1 AGLFPAGTRLA
12 PRNAEAGFDVPAWDS
27 LSAEARDLFARYM
40 EVYAAMVDN
49 VDQNLARLLDTIDA
63 FGEFDNTIVVFTSDK
78 GGPAEGGPSGTR
90 SYFSQFIHGLDLPPD
105 WNRDVA
111 RDPSLIGGPRMA
123 IHYPRG
129 WGRAADPAFGV
140 YKGQTFAGGVRVP
153 FVISWPAGLD
163 AATAGEIR
171 HPYQYVA
178 DLLPTL
184 LELAQVERPA
194 ERAGRPAQPIDG
206 VSFAPVLHSADASS
220 THYEQYAEH
229 GGNRGFYRDGW
240 KLLTLHRRGAPFD
253 DREWQLFDV
262 RKDPT
267 ETTNVAAEFPEKGQ
281 ELAAAWEA
289 AAWANTAVPLDE
301 GSAYLR
307 RIRRPDEDAW
317 HAPVRLLPGTP
328 TLERSRASKLIGLRS
343 FAVEVRLTLRD
354 GDQGVLVAHGDQGG
368 GYSLYVE
375 DGRLRFAYN

>member
-1 AGLFPAGTRLA
+1 MASNTPFRL
-12 PRNAEAGFDVPAWDS
+12 
-27 LSAEARDLFARYM
+27 
-40 EVYAAMVDN
+40 
-49 VDQNLARLLDTIDA
+49 
-63 FGEFDNTIVVFTSDK
+63 
-78 GGPAEGGPSGTR
+78 
-90 SYFSQFIHGLDLPPD
+90 
-105 WNRDVA
+105 
-111 RDPSLIGGPRMA
+111 
-123 IHYPRG
+123 
-129 WGRAADPAFGV
+129 

-163 AATAGEIR
+163 AATAGEVR

-206 VSFAPVLHSADASS
+206 MSFAPVLHSVDASG

-240 KLLTLHRRGAPFD
+240 KLLTLHRRGAPYD
-253 DREWQLFDV
+253 DQEWQLFDV

-267 ETTNVAAEFPEKGQ
+267 ETTNVAAEFPEKVQ
-281 ELAAAWEA
+281 ELAAAWET
-289 AAWANTAVPLDE
+289 AAWANTVFPLDD

-328 TLERSRASKLIGLRS
+328 TLERSRASKLISLRS
-343 FAVEVRLTLRD
+343 FAVEVRVTQRD

-375 DGRLRFAYN
+375 DGRLRFAYNEYGDLKEVDGGPVAPGSHVIGLDARAEPGFRWDFTLAVDGATVGTLSDAAMLLFLSPLEGIDVGIDRRSPVSWPLYERHGPFPYSGNLESVTYTPGAPAPYDPALMLRATRESTRTYE

>member
-1 AGLFPAGTRLA
+1 AGTRLP
-12 PRNAEAGFDVPAWDS
+12 PRNAEVGFDVPAWDA
-27 LSAEARDLFARYM
+27 LPAEERDLLARYM

-49 VDQNLARLLDTIDA
+49 VDQNLGRLLATVEA
-63 FGEFDNTIVVFTSDK
+63 LGELDNTIVAFTSDN
-78 GGPAEGGPSGTR
+78 GGTAEGGRRGSS
-90 SYFSQFIHGLDLPPD
+90 SYFSQFIHGLDLPPE
-105 WNRDVA
+105 WTRDVA
-111 RDPSLIGGPRMA
+111 RDPALIGGPRAA

-129 WGRAADPAFGV
+129 WGMASNTPFRL

-206 VSFAPVLHSADASS
+206 VSFAPVLHSADAPG
-220 THYEQYAEH
+220 THFEPYAEQ
-229 GGNRGFYRDGW
+229 GGSRGFYRDGW
-240 KLLTLHRRGAPFD
+240 KLLTLHRRGAPYD

-267 ETTNVAAEFPEKGQ
+267 ETVNVAAEFPEKVQ

-289 AAWANTAVPLDE
+289 AAWANTVFPLDD
-301 GSAYLR
+301 GSA
-307 RIRRPDEDAW
+307 
-317 HAPVRLLPGTP
+317 
-328 TLERSRASKLIGLRS
+328 
-343 FAVEVRLTLRD
+343 
-354 GDQGVLVAHGDQGG
+354 
-368 GYSLYVE
+368 
-375 DGRLRFAYN
+375 